1 MVDAGAKLEGYFRLP
16 SMRHYLIVKTD
27 NGAIIHHQRLA
38 NGDILTRISN
48 AAPITPD
55 PPRITLTAPR
65 RPDT

>member
-1 MVDAGAKLEGYFRLP
+1 
-16 SMRHYLIVKTD
+16 MRHYLIVKTD